1 MMDTKGISRTR
12 PSTKGHRLVHILR
25 SLLTPS
31 LLVRGANPRH
41 DRPRRS
47 KRQTVGGSVP
57 ERAVSHVSGVRGN
70 KAE

>member
-1 MMDTKGISRTR
+1 MDTKGISLT
-12 PSTKGHRLVHILR
+12 PLQQSAHRLVAHPALP
-25 SLLTPS
+25 LTQS

-47 KRQTVGGSVP
+47 KRQTVGGYVP